1 MDQHIMK
8 KKFGQNFLTDKNLLQ
23 KIVNSAKI
31 DGLDVIE
38 IGPGQGALTNYLVL
52 QAKTVTA
59 YEVDNDLKDFLYNL
73 ASKHDNLTVNF
84 MDILEV
90 DLPNDKEYH
99 VVANI
104 PYNITSP
111 IIFKLLESDNIKS
124 ATLMVQKEV
133 CDRITA
139 SPGSKIYGALSV
151 IIQYYMDVSKLMNVN
166 RKLFHPVPKVDSA
179 VFKMSR
185 REATLNMEQEQLF
198 LQIVKGAFHQKR
210 KTILNNLSF
219 SLDKTKED
227 VKAILDSLNIESN
240 LRAENL
246 FLEDFIKI
254 TLSWSQKQ

>member
-1 MDQHIMK
+1 MK

-23 KIVNSAKI
+23 KIVNSANI

-139 SPGSKIYGALSV
+139 RPGSKIYGAL
-151 IIQYYMDVSKLMNVN
+151 IQGELDYAGILTQLIRENIDVSKVTKNI
-166 RKLFHPVPKVDSA
+166 FDIDYA
-179 VFKMSR
+179 DF
-185 REATLNMEQEQLF
+185 F
-198 LQIVKGAFHQKR
+198 
-210 KTILNNLSF
+210 NLEKNFEF
-219 SLDKTKED
+219 SYK
-227 VKAILDSLNIESN
+227 
-240 LRAENL
+240 
-246 FLEDFIKI
+246 
-254 TLSWSQKQ
+254 